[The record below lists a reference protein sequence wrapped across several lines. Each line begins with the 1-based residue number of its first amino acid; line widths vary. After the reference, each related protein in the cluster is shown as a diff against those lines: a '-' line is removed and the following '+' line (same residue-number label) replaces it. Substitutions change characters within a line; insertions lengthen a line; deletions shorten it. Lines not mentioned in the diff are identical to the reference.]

1 MRHRIS
7 FLLLTALAACTT
19 AHPSGTAPAV
29 AAATLAAPVPAAT
42 PVVTARAMVTSA
54 HPEATR
60 IGVEMLR
67 RGGNAYD
74 AAVAVQFALAVA
86 LPVAGNIGGGGFLLY
101 RGADGQEGALDFRET
116 APAAASRDMYLDAQG
131 NVIPNL
137 STLGHLAA
145 GVPGTVAGMWE
156 LHRKLG
162 KLPWKDVVQPAV
174 DLATRGVVLTQKE
187 AAGLNGTTF
196 FPTARFELPT
206 KGQIEW
212 MDYANHLGTNA
223 AYFRK
228 AGIEYTDPSSQELD
242 ELHNPYKRPSLEYA
256 APSPQQLA
264 ELYNPYKRPSL
275 KAWRPGDTLLLR
287 GLAATLGRIRDQGK
301 AGFYEGPTADLLVAE
316 MQRGKGLITKQDLL
330 NYQPKWRTPLHGQ
343 YRGYEVLTF
352 PPPSSGGVALLQML
366 QMLEPYNLGRA
377 GWHSPQATHWITEA
391 QRRVYAD
398 RATYLGDPDFGRVP
412 VTQLF
417 NEKYNRQRM
426 ATTLPYRATP
436 SAQVTAGTSLPGYE
450 SDQTTH
456 YNVVDAQGNAVSCTT
471 TLNGAYG
478 SKVVVAG
485 AGFLLNNEMDDFSSK
500 PGTPNSYGLVGGAA
514 NAIAPG
520 KRMLSSMTPA
530 ILTRGKK
537 LALVTGT
544 PGGST
549 IITSV
554 LQSILNVVD
563 YDMNAQQAVA
573 APRLHHQWLPDQL
586 DVEAGALLPA
596 AQDTL
601 QARGYKLNPRSA
613 WGRVEVIRVLPDGK
627 LEGGA
632 DPRGDDA
639 AAGY

>member
-1 MRHRIS
+1 MKHFS
-7 FLLLTALAACTT
+7 HFLLLAAGLAACTT
-19 AHPSGTAPAV
+19 APPATSPVALAAP
-29 AAATLAAPVPAAT
+29 TLAAPVPMAT
-42 PVVTARAMVTSA
+42 PVVASKAMVTSA

-60 IGVEMLR
+60 IGVEVLQ

-86 LPVAGNIGGGGFLLY
+86 LPVAGNIGGGGFVLY
-101 RGADGQEGALDFRET
+101 RGADGREGALDFRET
-116 APAAASRDMYLDAQG
+116 APAAATRDMYLDAAG

-137 STLGHLAA
+137 STRGHRAA
-145 GVPGTVAGMWE
+145 GVPGTVAGMWA
-156 LHRKLG
+156 LHQKLG
-162 KLPWKDVVQPAV
+162 KLPWRDVVEPAAQ
-174 DLATRGVVLTQKE
+174 LALGGVTLTKKE
-187 AAGLNGTTF
+187 ATGLNDNRTAF
-196 FPTARFELPT
+196 ARFTPQGNAYMRPDAST
-206 KGQIEW
+206 Y
-212 MDYANHLGTNA
+212 DLGTYSNPQPD
-223 AYFRK
+223 FRPWQ
-228 AGIEYTDPSSQELD
+228 AGDVIKYV
-242 ELHNPYKRPSLEYA
+242 
-256 APSPQQLA
+256 QLA
-264 ELYNPYKRPSL
+264 R
-275 KAWRPGDTLLLR
+275 
-287 GLAATLGRIRDQGK
+287 TLGRIRDQGA
-301 AGFYEGPTADLLVAE
+301 AGFYAGETADLLVAE
-316 MQRGKGLITKQDLL
+316 MKRGGGLITKTDLAA
-330 NYQPKWRTPLHGQ
+330 YQPKWRTPLKGS

-366 QMLEPYNLGRA
+366 QMLEPYNLQAA
-377 GWHSPQATHWITEA
+377 GWHAPEAVHWLTEA

-412 VTQLF
+412 VVQLLDPT
-417 NEKYNRQRM
+417 YNRRRM
-426 ATTLPYRATP
+426 ASVQPRRATP
-436 SAQVTAGTSLPGYE
+436 SAQVAAGTGLPAYE

-456 YNVVDAQGNAVSCTT
+456 YNIVDAQGNAVSCTT

-500 PGTPNSYGLVGGAA
+500 PGTPNAYGLVGGAA

-520 KRMLSSMTPA
+520 KRMLSSMTPT
-530 ILTRGKK
+530 ILLKDNK
-537 LALVTGT
+537 LALLIGT

-554 LQSILNVVD
+554 LQGIINVID
-563 YDMNAQQAVA
+563 YGQNAQQAVA

-601 QARGYKLNPRSA
+601 RARGYQLNARSP
-613 WGRVEVIRVLPDGK
+613 WGRLEIIRVLPDGR

-632 DPRGDDA
+632 DPRGDDN

>member
-1 MRHRIS
+1 MNRSVS
-7 FLLLTALAACTT
+7 FLLVAALAACTT
-19 AHPSGTAPAV
+19 SSPTTTPSAT
-29 AAATLAAPVPAAT
+29 TLAAPIPAAT
-42 PVVTARAMVTSA
+42 PVVTAKAMVTSA

-60 IGVEMLR
+60 IGVEILQK
-67 RGGNAYD
+67 GGNAYD

-174 DLATRGVVLTQKE
+174 DLAAKGLKLTEKE
-187 AAGLNGTTF
+187 AAGLNGQHDTF
-196 FPTARFELPT
+196 AKLNPGSAYLKEGTWVAGEVIRYPELART
-206 KGQIEW
+206 
-212 MDYANHLGTNA
+212 
-223 AYFRK
+223 
-228 AGIEYTDPSSQELD
+228 
-242 ELHNPYKRPSLEYA
+242 LE
-256 APSPQQLA
+256 
-264 ELYNPYKRPSL
+264 RV
-275 KAWRPGDTLLLR
+275 
-287 GLAATLGRIRDQGK
+287 RDQGK
-301 AGFYEGPTADLLVAE
+301 AGFYEGETANLLVAE
-316 MQRGKGLITKQDLL
+316 MQRGKGIITKQDLL
-330 NYQPKWRTPLHGQ
+330 SYQPKWRAPLHGQ
-343 YRGYEVLTF
+343 YRGYNVLTF

-366 QMLEPYNLGRA
+366 QMLEPYNLGKA

-391 QRRVYAD
+391 ERRVYAD
-398 RATYLGDPDFGRVP
+398 RATYLGDPDFGKVP
-412 VTQLF
+412 VPQLLDA
-417 NEKYNRQRM
+417 KYNKQRM

-436 SAQVTAGTSLPGYE
+436 SAQVTAGAGLPGYE

-520 KRMLSSMTPA
+520 KRMLSSMTPT
-530 ILTRGKK
+530 ILTKGNK

-563 YDMNAQQAVA
+563 YGMNAQQAVA
-573 APRLHHQWLPDQL
+573 ARRLHHQWLPDQI
-586 DVEAGALLPA
+586 DVEAGALLPS

-601 QARGYKLNPRSA
+601 RARGYTLSPRGG